1 MQGLIVENVSNKYTV
16 KCDDKL
22 YIATARGKLKIDEI
36 FPVVG
41 DNVEIEVLDDNTSI
55 INNIFPRKT
64 YIKRPKISNISQIIF
79 VVSMKHPKPDL
90 LLLDKQLAYAE
101 FMNINPVIVLNKI
114 DLIDDEEI
122 KKIANIYEKI
132 GYKVIKTDAINMV
145 GIDELKEN
153 LKNNISVFSGNS
165 GVGKSSLINAIFEDN
180 LTIAGEISIK
190 NKKGKN
196 TTTSSKLYEIGKNS
210 YIADTPGFSTFEIN
224 EIKSIDL
231 YKYFKE
237 FVKEEKNCEFVGCT
251 HIKENSCGIKNA
263 LEQGNIELSRYE
275 NYKKIYENLK
285 DLEEH
290 KW

>member
-1 MQGLIVENVSNKYTV
+1 MQGLIVENISNKYTV
-16 KCDDKL
+16 KCNDKL

-36 FPVVG
+36 SPMVG
-41 DNVEIEVLDDNTSI
+41 DIVEIEVLDDNISI
-55 INNIFPRKT
+55 INNILPRKT
-64 YIKRPKISNISQIIF
+64 YIKRPKISNISQIIL

-122 KKIANIYEKI
+122 EKIANIYEKI
-132 GYKVIKTDAINMV
+132 GYKVIKTDTINNT
-145 GIDELKEN
+145 GIYELKKV

-165 GVGKSSLINAIFEDN
+165 GVGKSSLINALFEDN

-196 TTTSSKLYEIGKNS
+196 TTTSSKLYEIDNES

-224 EIKSIDL
+224 EIESKDL
-231 YKYFKE
+231 YKFFRE
-237 FVKEEKNCEFVGCT
+237 FVEEEKKCEFVGCT
-251 HIKENSCGIKNA
+251 HIKEKSCGIKNA
-263 LEQGNIELSRYE
+263 LEQGHIELSRYE